1 MSLHPNPGVRADP
14 LKQAG
19 LKATLPRM
27 RILEIFLAAQ
37 AAPDGLRHFTAEDV
51 YRRMLHDRTD
61 VGQATV
67 YRVLAQLEQAGLLRR
82 SSFQADRAVYELD
95 DGCTT
100 TTWCAWTAA
109 RSRNSTTHPSS
120 SARPRLRTP
129 RVFGCRSMRCRST
142 ALARVP
148 TARRTRS
155 AQRCELR
162 ELPELLY

>member
-67 YRVLAQLEQAGLLRR
+67 YRVLAQLERLDCGKVEEFHDASIESRQAEIAHAKGFRLQEHALSLYGTCTRTDCPSR
-82 SSFQADRAVYELD
+82 PQRAKV
-95 DGCTT
+95 
-100 TTWCAWTAA
+100 
-109 RSRNSTTHPSS
+109 
-120 SARPRLRTP
+120 
-129 RVFGCRSMRCRST
+129 
-142 ALARVP
+142 
-148 TARRTRS
+148 
-155 AQRCELR
+155 
-162 ELPELLY
+162 

>member
-27 RILEIFLAAQ
+27 KILEIFLAAQ

-51 YRRMLHDRTD
+51 YRRMLHERTD

-95 DGCTT
+95 DGLHHDHLVCLD
-100 TTWCAWTAA
+100 CGKVEEFHDASIE
-109 RSRNSTTHPSS
+109 SRQAEIAH
-120 SARPRLRTP
+120 AKGFRLQEH
-129 RVFGCRSMRCRST
+129 
-142 ALARVP
+142 ALSL
-148 TARRTRS
+148 TARAR
-155 AQRCELR
+155 
-162 ELPELLY
+162 

>member
-1 MSLHPNPGVRADP
+1 MSLHPYPGVRADP

-27 RILEIFLAAQ
+27 RIMEVFLAAQ

-95 DGCTT
+95 DGLHHDHLVCLD
-100 TTWCAWTAA
+100 CGKVEEFHDASIEA
-109 RSRNSTTHPSS
+109 RQAEIAH
-120 SARPRLRTP
+120 AKGFRLREH
-129 RVFGCRSMRCRST
+129 
-142 ALARVP
+142 ALSLYG
-148 TARRTRS
+148 TCTL
-155 AQRCELR
+155 AQCPSRPQR
-162 ELPELLY
+162 AKA

>member
-27 RILEIFLAAQ
+27 KILEIFLAAQ
-37 AAPDGLRHFTAEDV
+37 AVPDGLRHFTAEDV
-51 YRRMLHDRTD
+51 YRRMLHERTD

-95 DGCTT
+95 DGLHHDHLVCLDCGKVEEFHDTSIE
-100 TTWCAWTAA
+100 A
-109 RSRNSTTHPSS
+109 RQAEIAH
-120 SARPRLRTP
+120 AKGFRLREHALSLYGTCTLAQCPSRPP
-129 RVFGCRSMRCRST
+129 R
-142 ALARVP
+142 AKA
-148 TARRTRS
+148 
-155 AQRCELR
+155 
-162 ELPELLY
+162 

>member
-27 RILEIFLAAQ
+27 RILEVFLAAQ

-51 YRRMLHDRTD
+51 YRRMLHERTD

-95 DGCTT
+95 DGLHHDHLVCLDCGKVEEFHDASIESRQAEIAHAKGFRLQEHALSLYGTCTRAD
-100 TTWCAWTAA
+100 CP
-109 RSRNSTTHPSS
+109 SRP
-120 SARPRLRTP
+120 
-129 RVFGCRSMRCRST
+129 
-142 ALARVP
+142 
-148 TARRTRS
+148 
-155 AQRCELR
+155 QRAKA
-162 ELPELLY
+162 

>member
-14 LKQAG
+14 LKRAG

-27 RILEIFLAAQ
+27 RILEVFLAAQ

-51 YRRMLHDRTD
+51 YRRMLHERTD

-95 DGCTT
+95 DGLHHDHLVCLDCGKVEEFHDASIESRQAEIAHAKGFRLQEHALSLYGTCTLAQ
-100 TTWCAWTAA
+100 CP
-109 RSRNSTTHPSS
+109 SRP
-120 SARPRLRTP
+120 
-129 RVFGCRSMRCRST
+129 
-142 ALARVP
+142 
-148 TARRTRS
+148 
-155 AQRCELR
+155 QRAKA
-162 ELPELLY
+162 